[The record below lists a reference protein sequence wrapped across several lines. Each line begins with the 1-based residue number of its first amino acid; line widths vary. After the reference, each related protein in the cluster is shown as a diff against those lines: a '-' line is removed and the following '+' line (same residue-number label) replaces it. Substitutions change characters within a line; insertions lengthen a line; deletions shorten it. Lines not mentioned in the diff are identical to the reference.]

1 MSRRTDSDSSENED
15 LRASS
20 ESDSELFERAQNGDT
35 EAFERIVARFRDRV
49 YRLAYG
55 MMKNETD
62 AEEVVQDA
70 FLNLF
75 RSLPTF
81 RADSSPGTWI
91 YRVAANS
98 ALMRLRTKRRKPL
111 VSLDDLP
118 QGQRA
123 RTLGES
129 IAPPGAWARDPGDKL
144 LNDELG
150 KHVFDAIEGLPEKYR
165 LVLLLRDVEGL
176 SNEEVAESL
185 GLTIPT
191 VKSRLHR
198 SRLYV
203 RDKVDAYLKK
213 K

>member
-1 MSRRTDSDSSENED
+1 MSRRSPPEPPESEGPSDS
-15 LRASS
+15 A
-20 ESDSELFERAQNGDT
+20 ESDIALFERAQGGDYG
-35 EAFERIVARFRDRV
+35 AFESIVKRFRDRV

-111 VSLDDLP
+111 LSLDDLP
-118 QGQRA
+118 PTQQN

-144 LNDELG
+144 LNDELS
-150 KHVFDAIEGLPEKYR
+150 KHVFEAIEGLPEKYR

-185 GLTIPT
+185 GLTVPT

-198 SRLYV
+198 SRLHV